1 MSNDIV
7 MKRIDTFAT
16 YADVKIPVEN
26 HIETKNFSL
35 FYDKFEAVKNVNLN
49 IPKNRITAMIGPSG
63 CGKSTL
69 LRSMNR
75 MNDLIPSSEP
85 RGNYF

>member
-16 YADVKIPVEN
+16 YEDVKTPVEN

-35 FYDKFEAVKNVNLN
+35 FYDKFAVKNVNLN
-49 IPKNRITAMIGPSG
+49 IPKNRITAMIGLVDAEKYAPPIDES
-63 CGKSTL
+63 
-69 LRSMNR
+69 N
-75 MNDLIPSSEP
+75 E
-85 RGNYF
+85 

>member
-26 HIETKNFSL
+26 HIETKRNFSL
-35 FYDKFEAVKNVNLN
+35 FYDKFEAVKNVNLA
-49 IPKNRITAMIGPSG
+49 IPKNRITAMIGLVDAEKHAPPIDESNERFNS
-63 CGKSTL
+63 K
-69 LRSMNR
+69 
-75 MNDLIPSSEP
+75 
-85 RGNYF
+85 